1 MNQDNFDS
9 NKALNFIRL
18 ILKDN
23 TKKNQIKEKL
33 NKKIIYDTNK
43 LMLDLIKNEISK

>member
-18 ILKDN
+18 IFKDN
-23 TKKNQIKEKL
+23 IKRNQIKKRL
-33 NKKIIYDTNK
+33 NNKIICDTNK
-43 LMLDLIKNEISK
+43 LMLDLIKNEIT